1 MFSPLGVLVKFL
13 RVSNEIIIY
22 GYTNEWRIYLLALV
36 IDEYHMFFV
45 VFNAE
50 IYTKHNEFSK

>member
-1 MFSPLGVLVKFL
+1 
-13 RVSNEIIIY
+13 
-22 GYTNEWRIYLLALV
+22 V